1 MLQKYDLQISETP
14 STYPSN
20 RTTVTP
26 FFTSNRVQVL
36 REEEAHPF
44 DSFIA
49 DIGGVL
55 GLFIGFNFLMI
66 WDLLFLL
73 YVKFKE
79 VSQKTD

>member
-1 MLQKYDLQISETP
+1 MLQKYDLQISEPP

-36 REEEAHPF
+36 REEEAHPL

-49 DIGGVL
+49 DIRGVL
-55 GLFIGFNFLMI
+55 GLFIGFNFVRI
-66 WDLLFLL
+66 WNW
-73 YVKFKE
+73 KE
-79 VSQKTD
+79 WTIRKVLIFSF

>member
-1 MLQKYDLQISETP
+1 MIPNSTKLQI
-14 STYPSN
+14 
-20 RTTVTP
+20 
-26 FFTSNRVQVL
+26 Q
-36 REEEAHPF
+36 F
-44 DSFIA
+44 DSQRIVIEKEVEAYSIGSLVA
-49 DIGGVL
+49 DCGGVL